1 MKRTLLALGVAV
13 GLAVAVGAAERPE
26 KKKPADAKSYDE
38 GTKAFP
44 VGEKVTVN
52 VTQYVPTTVTKTV
65 RVGNEVKAVTETVLV
80 PVQASVVV
88 VVPARKWTLGA
99 EGWHDKEGFNVDKA
113 RADGPLAKV
122 RTLDGNKESFRQ
134 IEPNDVIAKIDG
146 RPVATELALYLAIQ
160 GAAAPEKLSLEV
172 ISAKDGKTYT
182 GTVSAAK
189 PKQ

>member
-1 MKRTLLALGVAV
+1 MKRTLFAVGVAV
-13 GLAVAVGAAERPE
+13 GLAVAAGAAERPE

-52 VTQYVPTTVTKTV
+52 VTKYVTETVTKTV
-65 RVGNEVKAVTETVLV
+65 RVGNEVKMVTETVLV
-80 PVQASVVV
+80 PVTQTGTV

-99 EGWHDKEGFNVDKA
+99 EGWHDKEGFNVDKTA
-113 RADGPLAKV
+113 ADGPLAKV
-122 RTLDGNKESFRQ
+122 RTLDGNKEAFRK

-146 RPVATELALYLAIQ
+146 RPVASELALYLAIQ

-172 ISAKDGKTYT
+172 ISAKDGTTYT
-182 GTVSAAK
+182 GTVSTAK